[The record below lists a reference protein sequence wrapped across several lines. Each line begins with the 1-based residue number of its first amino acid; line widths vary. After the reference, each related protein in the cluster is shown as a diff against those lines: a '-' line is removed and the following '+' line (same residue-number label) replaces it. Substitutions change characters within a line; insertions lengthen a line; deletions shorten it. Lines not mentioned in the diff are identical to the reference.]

1 MGKELFWASLAIFS
15 VGVLLISAGFSR
27 RDSGWGI
34 ALLWLGAAC
43 MLGGWRVLSV
53 TGSEAGKVTSEP
65 RCGMLLEIVAN
76 AGLQAAFGA
85 EPAVQSVKATVIAL
99 VEQVVGR

>member
-1 MGKELFWASLAIFS
+1 M
-15 VGVLLISAGFSR
+15 
-27 RDSGWGI
+27 
-34 ALLWLGAAC
+34 
-43 MLGGWRVLSV
+43 LSV

>member
-43 MLGGWRVLSV
+43 MLGLVFYHIPKMLHLS
-53 TGSEAGKVTSEP
+53 
-65 RCGMLLEIVAN
+65 
-76 AGLQAAFGA
+76 
-85 EPAVQSVKATVIAL
+85 
-99 VEQVVGR
+99 